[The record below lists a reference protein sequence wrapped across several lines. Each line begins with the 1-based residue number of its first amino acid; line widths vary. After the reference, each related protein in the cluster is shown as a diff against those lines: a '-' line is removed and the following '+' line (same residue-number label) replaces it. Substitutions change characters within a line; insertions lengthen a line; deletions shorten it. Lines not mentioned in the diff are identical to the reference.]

1 MKHFTCP
8 NISKIAVRCWFEF
21 HYLPV
26 WHDICKVIYYPEHI
40 KNFKWGIPV
49 LAHASMMHRDT
60 VMNGNKVFYSYTQAY
75 CWCFLWE
82 DYSSW
87 TRDYIFI
94 LKEFQG
100 ILGTFTYWECHLTVQ
115 FFCLCSSRTLDQLI
129 LKFQRLIVIVVFFG
143 NGWHWSVMH
152 IHIFLCSTVVTIVFS
167 LFLWILL
174 LGILLGIWLWLLGK
188 TKFSNLTGHEV
199 VKILPNYWSL
209 SPMISF

>member
-1 MKHFTCP
+1 MGDSCISTCQ
-8 NISKIAVRCWFEF
+8 
-21 HYLPV
+21 
-26 WHDICKVIYYPEHI
+26 HDAQGYCNEWEQSVLLVYP
-40 KNFKWGIPV
+40 
-49 LAHASMMHRDT
+49 
-60 VMNGNKVFYSYTQAY
+60 
-75 CWCFLWE
+75 
-82 DYSSW
+82 
-87 TRDYIFI
+87 
-94 LKEFQG
+94 G
-100 ILGTFTYWECHLTVQ
+100 ILLMFFVRRLLILNKRLYFYIKRVSGHFGTFTYWECHLTVH

-129 LKFQRLIVIVVFFG
+129 LKFQRLIVIVAFFG

-188 TKFSNLTGHEV
+188 TKFSNFTGHEV